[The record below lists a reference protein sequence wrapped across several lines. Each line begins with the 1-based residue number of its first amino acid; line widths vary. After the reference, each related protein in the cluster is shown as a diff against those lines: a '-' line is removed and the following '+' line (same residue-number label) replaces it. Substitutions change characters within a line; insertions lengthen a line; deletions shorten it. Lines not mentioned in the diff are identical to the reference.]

1 MGFVILYAMFF
12 YVGGAL
18 TLYFAYA
25 ERSGTSEIARWRQVS
40 MRTAFILTG
49 ALTVLF
55 PFQIIHGASFQFDRD
70 RFLEAQQTLLL
81 TSLLFAALGAGRSRW
96 LTITAAFLLWFGDG
110 FLFGI
115 GE

>member
-1 MGFVILYAMFF
+1 MGFVILCALFF
-12 YVGGAL
+12 YVAGAL
-18 TLYFAYA
+18 SLYFAYA
-25 ERSGTSEIARWRQVS
+25 ERTGSSEIARWRHAS

-49 ALTVLF
+49 ALTLLF
-55 PFQIIHGASFQFDRD
+55 PFQILYGASFRFDRD
-70 RFLEAQQTLLL
+70 RFLEAQQILLL
-81 TSLLFAALGAGRSRW
+81 TSLLLAAFGAGRSRW